1 MRKNEQYSLMYEM
14 AVFVEVVNRGSFT
27 AAAGALGSST
37 SSVSRSVTK
46 LENQLSTNLLQR
58 TTRKLRLTSSGEQVY
73 TRCKQMIEGAEL
85 VLDIC
90 DSLKQEIEGDISIC
104 VPKAVGSTVIH
115 PLIPEFLQ
123 RYPKVNVQMN
133 LDDRALD
140 LIDNGI
146 DLALRI
152 TDQPPP
158 GLMGRELFR
167 LDHVI
172 CASMEYLQQHGLPE
186 HPKELKDHSCIYLG
200 NNPADSRWRL
210 KKDGQIIDIDVR
222 GRYAANHTRVR
233 LDAVKRGIGIGTLPD
248 FTARPDLEAG
258 NIIQL
263 FPDWEFI
270 TNYQGGVW
278 VLYPPTRHLPQR
290 LRVLVDFLK
299 EKLLNPGVS

>member
-1 MRKNEQYSLMYEM
+1 MRKNEQYALMYEM

-27 AAAGALGSST
+27 AAAEALGSST

-73 TRCKQMIEGAEL
+73 TRCKQMVEGAEL

-90 DSLKQEIEGDISIC
+90 DSLKQEIEGDISIS

-115 PLIPEFLQ
+115 PLMPEFLQ
-123 RYPKVNVQMN
+123 RYPKVNVQMI

-146 DLALRI
+146 NLALRI

-222 GRYAANHTRVR
+222 GRYAANHTQVR
-233 LDAVKRGIGIGTLPD
+233 LDAVKQGIGIGTLPD

-290 LRVLVDFLK
+290 LKVLVDFLK
-299 EKLLNPGVS
+299 EKLLNPSVS